1 MAVRSRGC
9 VVRSGV
15 EKTSAQV
22 AEVREGTFLVCESMG
37 FAEASDGT
45 AAAADEARRD
55 ALLAAAGVTAVP
67 ALDWRRQLCHPDD
80 VAEAASGATA
90 GPARVVVVG
99 LGCGRCGVPSW
110 VGLSHVAKREA
121 ERDKKDG
128 KTFGCSYE
136 DIMKSHEVAKQKS
149 PYPLP
154 RSRVTGKEG
163 GPQSVL
169 PPTPKKLAMD
179 DVALEEQDV
188 NFEDMV
194 FEDAD
199 ATQGDAQ
206 TLDENDFCFEE
217 LPGDGGDAGAGDGGA
232 PPPQTPE
239 PVALEGL
246 DMSDLSFEECAD
258 ETPAREPPSHKE
270 DMKWTD
276 DDFAASR
283 EAAPGET
290 AEKAQPSTTSTPRSS
305 FTRGSVCLPRPGES
319 EGSGLGDV
327 RARLAA
333 AEDAATPEKPPPP
346 TPEPPSTMGRVFRSP
361 NDDEDFEA
369 DEELARLRA
378 AEARLDRAI
387 AAAPKPPPPPPPPPP
402 PGRVA
407 EESRSTGRVA
417 EESLARFVKQSD
429 VDTFFRGAGADA
441 VRSRVHAVLTRACA
455 ATSRPPASSAPSCRS
470 CATRPRTCGAAPRA
484 ALTLSVDEP
493 RNKVLVVAAGCLDPL
508 VALLNDGDAR
518 VAEEAAGCLWSL
530 AIDDRNKVAI
540 VAAGA
545 LPKLAML
552 LRESGDE
559 PTKTVEHA
567 AGVLQNLAML
577 DEHQK
582 PIYDAGC
589 LPALVALLSAAG
601 DVGRENAAGCLRN
614 LATADDL
621 ELEVAAAGAPEPLCA
636 LLFHGTP
643 LCAANAHGA
652 LQNMTFQAE
661 SRLKV
666 AALWPAGLADD
677 AATLRRKPAVAPP
690 AKSGGR
696 AFVGDCVC

>member
-1 MAVRSRGC
+1 MVEEFKEVQTGADEVLSYDIDPE
-9 VVRSGV
+9 GV
-15 EKTSAQV
+15 EEEEPKGLK
-22 AEVREGTFLVCESMG
+22 RLF
-37 FAEASDGT
+37 
-45 AAAADEARRD
+45 R
-55 ALLAAAGVTAVP
+55 
-67 ALDWRRQLCHPDD
+67 
-80 VAEAASGATA
+80 A
-90 GPARVVVVG
+90 GPLVKAF
-99 LGCGRCGVPSW
+99 PSW

-217 LPGDGGDAGAGDGGA
+217 LPGDAAQDGANGA

-276 DDFAASR
+276 DDFAAAR
-283 EAAPGET
+283 EAPPGEA

-333 AEDAATPEKPPPP
+333 AEDAATPEKPPLP

-402 PGRVA
+402 GRVA

-441 VRSRVHAVLTRACA
+441 VRGRVHAVLTSADEETVVEALASLRALARTQARVRRDVA
-455 ATSRPPASSAPSCRS
+455 AAGVVGTVVSLLRDASADLR
-470 CATRPRTCGAAPRA
+470 RGAAG
-484 ALTLSVDEP
+484 LLWTLSVDEP

-545 LPKLAML
+545 LPKLATL

-652 LQNMTFQAE
+652 LQNMTFQVE

-666 AALWPAGLADD
+666 AEAFGRPDLADD
-677 AATLRRKPAVAPP
+677 AATLRRKLQLSVAPP
-690 AKSGGR
+690 AKSGGKGLP
-696 AFVGDCVC
+696 FVGDCVC

>member
-1 MAVRSRGC
+1 MVEEFKEVQTGADEVLSYDIDPE
-9 VVRSGV
+9 GV
-15 EKTSAQV
+15 EEEEPKGLK
-22 AEVREGTFLVCESMG
+22 RLF
-37 FAEASDGT
+37 
-45 AAAADEARRD
+45 R
-55 ALLAAAGVTAVP
+55 
-67 ALDWRRQLCHPDD
+67 
-80 VAEAASGATA
+80 A
-90 GPARVVVVG
+90 GPLVKAF
-99 LGCGRCGVPSW
+99 PSW

-217 LPGDGGDAGAGDGGA
+217 LPGDAGDASAARRRAAAADAGA
-232 PPPQTPE
+232 
-239 PVALEGL
+239 VALEGL

-258 ETPAREPPSHKE
+258 ETLAREPPSHKE

-276 DDFAASR
+276 DDFARAEAPR
-283 EAAPGET
+283 EA

-319 EGSGLGDV
+319 EGCWS
-327 RARLAA
+327 
-333 AEDAATPEKPPPP
+333 
-346 TPEPPSTMGRVFRSP
+346 SP
-361 NDDEDFEA
+361 
-369 DEELARLRA
+369 R
-378 AEARLDRAI
+378 
-387 AAAPKPPPPPPPPPP
+387 
-402 PGRVA
+402 
-407 EESRSTGRVA
+407 
-417 EESLARFVKQSD
+417 
-429 VDTFFRGAGADA
+429 
-441 VRSRVHAVLTRACA
+441 
-455 ATSRPPASSAPSCRS
+455 
-470 CATRPRTCGAAPRA
+470 
-484 ALTLSVDEP
+484 
-493 RNKVLVVAAGCLDPL
+493 CLDPL

-545 LPKLAML
+545 RLAM

-666 AALWPAGLADD
+666 AELGRPDLADD
-677 AATLRRKPAVAPP
+677 AATPGGSSASVAPP
-690 AKSGGR
+690 AKSGGAALPATPQRPAQRGVALAESTFSAPSGTSSNLTPRR
-696 AFVGDCVC
+696 AIVDAPAPAAEQAADAAPL